1 MIIHIPD
8 MYIDTS
14 DISRITW
21 VCQRDRSDDSCT
33 YFFIYYKNGQHDNI
47 EYYHETDKKS
57 EYLKKVINLRDKIA
71 AVVGNDDILNIE
83 L

>member
-14 DISRITW
+14 DISRMSC
-21 VCQRDRSDDSCT
+21 VGQRDRSSDSCT
-33 YFFIYYKNGQHDNI
+33 YFYIYYKNGQNDNI
-47 EYYHETDKKS
+47 EYCHPNNQKP

-71 AVVGNDDILNIE
+71 SIISNDEILNIE